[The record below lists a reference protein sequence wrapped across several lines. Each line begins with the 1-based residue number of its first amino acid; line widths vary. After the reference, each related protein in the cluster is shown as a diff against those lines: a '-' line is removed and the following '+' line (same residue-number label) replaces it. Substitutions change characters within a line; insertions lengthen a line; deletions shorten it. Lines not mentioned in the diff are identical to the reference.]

1 MASDAES
8 LQAELLR
15 LRQFIKKFTPVMA
28 KGTADGPLALHFSDY
43 SVDNDDGPYRT
54 VNTAYDR
61 VFQSMKDG
69 DAAKVIVG
77 GPNGLL
83 KVHSFFVH
91 FAKVPGLPLD
101 LVGLRLCQINDLAVK
116 VYVLFQLHRL
126 KLDTH

>member
-1 MASDAES
+1 
-8 LQAELLR
+8 
-15 LRQFIKKFTPVMA
+15 MA
-28 KGTADGPLALHFSDY
+28 KGTADSPLALHFLDY

-54 VNTAYDR
+54 VNTAYNC
-61 VFQSMKDG
+61 VFQSIKDG

-101 LVGLRLCQINDLAVK
+101 LVGLRLRQINDLAVK
-116 VYVLFQLHRL
+116 VYVLFQLHGLRCVY
-126 KLDTH
+126 HS